1 MTLNLTNQN
10 EVNNIKGIKLML
22 AFTFPVGP
30 KFKIDKSYKIYIAD
44 PSMISFI

>member
-22 AFTFPVGP
+22 AFKLSVGP
-30 KFKIDKSYKIYIAD
+30 KYKIDKS
-44 PSMISFI
+44 